1 MLILA
6 GRYGS
11 IEPTTNLSYTE
22 LEYDYAVAKGKPTF
36 AVVIK
41 EAALEQKVKNG
52 GTAFIEKENP
62 KALSVFREKVLKNIS
77 SFFSDPKDVT
87 LCVYESMSDYAANPD
102 LKGWVAGGDVAEVKS
117 MQEELR
123 LLRDDNQEL
132 RRKLASTG
140 AQTSQG
146 NKAKSD
152 KELLDVLRAIKVKIP
167 ANLAGGKEVTLDL
180 FRIVHG
186 NRDTLITG
194 VTNSINSGE
203 AEHFFFFNIIPKLQA
218 HRLADCKQDTGVKYR
233 RGFLNAKGQEFFA
246 SMEKA
251 LVLSDSKEDC
261 TTPAEPI
268 DQATG
273 TSTTKV
279 KPRSRGDVR
288 VSKKVKRQG

>member
-1 MLILA
+1 MKKKNCSASLELILFV
-6 GRYGS
+6 
-11 IEPTTNLSYTE
+11 TE

-62 KALSVFREKVLKNIS
+62 KALSVFREEVLKNIS
-77 SFFSDPKDVT
+77 SFFSDPKDVI
-87 LCVYESMSDYAANPD
+87 LCVYESMSDYAAN

-132 RRKLASTG
+132 RRKLASTE

-146 NKAKSD
+146 NKAKFD
-152 KELLDVLRAIKVKIP
+152 EELLDVLRAIKVKIP

-180 FRIVHG
+180 FSMVHG

-194 VTNSINSGE
+194 V
-203 AEHFFFFNIIPKLQA
+203 
-218 HRLADCKQDTGVKYR
+218 
-233 RGFLNAKGQEFFA
+233 
-246 SMEKA
+246 
-251 LVLSDSKEDC
+251 
-261 TTPAEPI
+261 
-268 DQATG
+268 
-273 TSTTKV
+273 
-279 KPRSRGDVR
+279 
-288 VSKKVKRQG
+288 